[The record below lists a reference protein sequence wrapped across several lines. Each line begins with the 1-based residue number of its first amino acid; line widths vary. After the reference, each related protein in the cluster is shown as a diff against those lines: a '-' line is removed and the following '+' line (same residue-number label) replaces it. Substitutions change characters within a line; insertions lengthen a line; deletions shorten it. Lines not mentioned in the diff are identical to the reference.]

1 MDIDKK
7 RISQIH
13 QRLRERLFDRR
24 NMDIKTITWTNRMR
38 ADQNSEEWS
47 KRVGSSTVKRQM
59 QQLKLIRLMAFI
71 TV

>member
-59 QQLKLIRLMAFI
+59 QQLKLIRSMAFI